1 MRGAFGAYPGD
12 PHYGAADEGGAIR
25 ARVQASGAVSLQDA
39 NITLLRDARNP
50 TPSVGRERVYFVSNG
65 ELEKLVVNALIV
77 VYIP

>member
-1 MRGAFGAYPGD
+1 MRGAFGTYPGD
-12 PHYGAADEGGAIR
+12 PHYGAADDAIR

>member
-1 MRGAFGAYPGD
+1 VRGGGFGGAYPGA
-12 PHYGAADEGGAIR
+12 AADEGDAIR

-50 TPSVGRERVYFVSNG
+50 NPSVGRHRVYFVSNG
-65 ELEKLVVNALIV
+65 DLEKLVVNALIV

>member
-1 MRGAFGAYPGD
+1 MRGAFRTYPGD
-12 PHYGAADEGGAIR
+12 PHYGADIEGEAIR
-25 ARVQASGAVSLQDA
+25 ARVQASGAVPLQDA
-39 NITLLRDARNP
+39 NITLLTDPRNP